1 METRTKNFK
10 ACEICD
16 SNATSLCFICKNYFC
31 EQCYKFVHE
40 KQKNINHKKES
51 IDPFIPIDLKCPEH
65 PEHSVCLFC
74 TEEKGKIIIIIYI
87 NYRNVLPFLFL

>member
-1 METRTKNFK
+1 METRTKIFK
-10 ACEICD
+10 TCEICD

-74 TEEKGKIIIIIYI
+74 TEEKGKIIIIINI